1 MEKQSMMKQV
11 KSFFHVI
18 KKSYPKIQY
27 LLVIGSFIKA
37 SLPFVTLFFSARI
50 LNAFLQQDFQDG
62 VLQIVIMLSI
72 QFIGGLIGKA
82 CDERVEVVQIN
93 ADDMVK
99 SQIATKIYE
108 IEYERLED
116 QSTME
121 RLRNADLS
129 TRGMGGM
136 GSQIVDAY
144 IILEAL
150 FTILGSIIFT
160 ALLFLQMKGGN
171 NNFFCSNWSTL
182 ILVGIYGFVI
192 WIFLKNNKRIAKVFE
207 EQSKGND
214 KMNALGGYL
223 VDMMLEQKNAKDFRI
238 YQMQDSLSERLSVL
252 EGKGT
257 SMYLDTAK
265 KTGFLRAGNDFLSQL
280 CAGAGYFIIGAK
292 AMYGAI
298 SIGNVLLYV
307 GALNQVITAILNL
320 TQIGNQFIYRA
331 QCLQV
336 YTDFL
341 QTPNMSYDG
350 TLPIE
355 KRTDGNYLFE
365 FHDVSFSYPDT
376 DKQIISH
383 LSLRFN
389 PNEKLAIVGKNG
401 AGKTTLIKLLCRL
414 YEPTSG
420 YITLNG
426 IDIRKYDYEE
436 YVQVFSVVFQD
447 FLLFSLELGDNIA
460 ANEHWK
466 EKDVWSALD
475 RVQMRKRVEKMPERL
490 KTRLYN
496 NNGSG
501 VDLSGGEA
509 QKCAIARAL
518 YKDAP
523 FVILDEPTAALDP
536 IAEAEIYE
544 NFNQMIENKT
554 AIYISHRM
562 SSCQFCDRIIVLD
575 KGKISEEGTHEILV
589 NKQGIY
595 AQLYQ
600 MQAQYY
606 AS

>member
-1 MEKQSMMKQV
+1 MEKQSMLKQV
-11 KSFFHVI
+11 KNFFRVI

-27 LLVIGSFIKA
+27 LLVTGSLIKA
-37 SLPFVTLFFSARI
+37 ALPFVTLFFSARI
-50 LNAFLQQDFQDG
+50 LNAFLRQDFKYG
-62 VLQIVIMLSI
+62 VLQVIIMLSI

-82 CDERVEVVQIN
+82 CDERVEVIQIN

-108 IEYERLED
+108 IEYERLEEH
-116 QSTME
+116 QTME
-121 RLRNADLS
+121 QLRNADLM
-129 TRGMGGM
+129 TRGLGGV
-136 GSQIVDAY
+136 GYQILDCY
-144 IILEAL
+144 HIMEAA
-150 FTILGSIIFT
+150 FSILGSLIFT
-160 ALLFLQMKGGN
+160 ALLFTQIKGRNG
-171 NNFFCSNWSTL
+171 NFFCSNWSTL
-182 ILVGIYGFVI
+182 ILIGIYGFVI
-192 WIFLKNNKRIAKVFE
+192 FLFIKNNKKIAKVFE

-214 KMNALGGYL
+214 KVNALAGYL
-223 VDMMLEQKNAKDFRI
+223 INMMLEQKNAKDFRI
-238 YQMQDSLSERLSVL
+238 YQMQDSLSKRLSVL
-252 EGKGT
+252 EGEGT

-265 KTGFLRAGNDFLSQL
+265 KTGLLSARNDFLSQL

-307 GALNQVITAILNL
+307 GALNQIITAILTL

-331 QCLQV
+331 QCLQA

-341 QTPNMSYDG
+341 QMPNMSYDG

-355 KRTDGNYLFE
+355 KRADGNYLFE

-376 DKQIISH
+376 EKEIISH
-383 LSLRFN
+383 LNLQFK

-420 YITLNG
+420 SITLNG

-436 YVQVFSVVFQD
+436 YVQAFSVVFQD
-447 FLLFSLELGDNIA
+447 FQLFSLGLGDNVA
-460 ANEHWK
+460 AGEKWK
-466 EKDVWSALD
+466 EEDVWSSLD
-475 RVQMRKRVEKMPERL
+475 QVQMKKRVEKMPDRL

-554 AIYISHRM
+554 AVYISHRM